1 MKKRILIPSVLWCI
15 LVFVVLVTPVS
26 AGLAVTDGVKIT
38 ARTGNT
44 SPVMTVTDTDI
55 ANNGII
61 TIDISPLHG
70 IVANGTFTNA
80 NLVVD
85 DNAVNA
91 TWTGDVTGDT
101 LTLTATGENTTAGE
115 NVIVTFTGAAGSAWM
130 PDTWGGTISGSLT
143 ATRTDTG
150 ETDYNQLRHRDS
162 SWSGRSHGRK
172 RRKDHRCRWS
182 NIDGVD
188 YHRRSDQSV

>member
-1 MKKRILIPSVLWCI
+1 MVKKNVLPLALLCCFI
-15 LVFVVLVTPVS
+15 IAFLVIPVS

-38 ARTGNT
+38 ARIGNT
-44 SPVMTVTDTDI
+44 SPVITVTDTDI

-130 PDTWGGTISGSLT
+130 PDTWGGTISGRLNC
-143 ATRTDTG
+143 
-150 ETDYNQLRHRDS
+150 NQNRYR
-162 SWSGRSHGRK
+162 
-172 RRKDHRCRWS
+172 
-182 NIDGVD
+182 
-188 YHRRSDQSV
+188 